1 MTGVHDST
9 ADTRYIVL
17 PMRPPGTESLEEQGL
32 AALVTRDALVR
43 VNVPRYA
50 EV

>member
-1 MTGVHDST
+1 M
-9 ADTRYIVL
+9 RYIVL
-17 PMRPPGTESLEEQGL
+17 PMRPPGTEILDEQEL
-32 AALVTRDALVR
+32 AALVMRDALIG